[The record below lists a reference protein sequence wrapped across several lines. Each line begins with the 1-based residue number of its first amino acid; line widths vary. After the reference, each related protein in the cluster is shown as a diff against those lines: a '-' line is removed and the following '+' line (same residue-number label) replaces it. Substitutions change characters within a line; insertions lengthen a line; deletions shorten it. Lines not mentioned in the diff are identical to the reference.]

1 MSRFSDVSFCIIDL
15 LCQCCTSA
23 SHFFHPSLISRKRGK
38 KHHSKPANFQTFSEV
53 MLCVRIYYN
62 IYIYCIICFPLCY
75 HWFERIEHL
84 ASHTVPLW
92 SVPFLSY
99 IWAPSLESTQSSI
112 CHKTHSVTNGLAK
125 CQKEQKARA
134 RLLTLWYTILHL
146 YLPAFA
152 CMRHWHI
159 IMGCSKNLW
168 KIPLLFAVVQ
178 RLAKRFIPGWYWF
191 ILIYVDLCWFAWWSK
206 KMWPP
211 LYKPRRPSFTNLHWD
226 GKVKNQNIQNARTL
240 AIYSNIDIGIDHDC
254 NIMAKQWNRN
264 DSMRIEW
271 DSSDSFSIWATS
283 HVANESSQST

>member
-1 MSRFSDVSFCIIDL
+1 M
-15 LCQCCTSA
+15 
-23 SHFFHPSLISRKRGK
+23 
-38 KHHSKPANFQTFSEV
+38 
-53 MLCVRIYYN
+53 
-62 IYIYCIICFPLCY
+62 
-75 HWFERIEHL
+75 
-84 ASHTVPLW
+84 PLW

-178 RLAKRFIPGWYWF
+178 RLAKRFIPSWYWF

-211 LYKPRRPSFTNLHWD
+211 LYKPRRPSFTNLHWE
-226 GKVKNQNIQNARTL
+226 GKVKNQNIQNARTP
-240 AIYSNIDIGIDHDC
+240 AIYSNVDIGIDHDC
-254 NIMAKQWNRN
+254 NIMAKHWNRN

-283 HVANESSQST
+283 HVANESSQSTYSSVELPAMRGIWDIWVSLKRKQFRPSPSPSRSGPSRCSPPGGSSTWRTLFSQDM